1 LTNADLHSLT
11 AAEAAPRIARGEVT
25 SEALVGACLDRIAAL
40 EPQVQAWAFLDRERA
55 LEQAKAADDAR
66 RIGKGVGPLHG
77 VPVGIKDI
85 IDTADMPTEN
95 GSAFFKGRQPERDAS
110 CIAALRSAGAVIL
123 GKTVTTE
130 LATFVPSRT
139 RNPRNLEHTPG
150 GSSAGSAA
158 AVACEMVPLAL
169 GTQTKG
175 SVIRPASFCG
185 IYGFKPTFGTI
196 PRTGVLAQ
204 ALALDTVGVYG
215 RSIEDVALIADV
227 LSIYDDRDSASLPG
241 SRGRMHATAMQD
253 WSLPPMFAFVKT
265 HAWGD
270 ADASTHEA
278 YGELVE
284 QLGDQAHEIAIDTT
298 CQRASDACK
307 VIQDV
312 ELALHFGPILDRAP
326 DKISKSLGEQIEE
339 GRRVRGVDYLAA
351 LEARKDY
358 LDTLRE
364 IFLDYGTILTPPARG
379 VAPKGFASTG
389 DPIFCGLWTYLG
401 VPAVTLPLLEV
412 DGLPL
417 GVQLVGAP
425 RDDARLLRTARGL
438 LRHLE
443 AGA

>member
-1 LTNADLHSLT
+1 M
-11 AAEAAPRIARGEVT
+11 IARGEIT
-25 SEALVGACLDRIAAL
+25 SEALVGACLDRIATL
-40 EPQVQAWAFLDRERA
+40 EPQVQAWAYLNRERA
-55 LEQAKAADDAR
+55 LEQARAADEAR
-66 RIGKGVGPLHG
+66 RSGKGIGPLHG

-95 GSAFFKGRQPERDAS
+95 GSAFFKGRQPEKDAS
-110 CIAALRSAGAVIL
+110 CIAALRAAGAVIL

-130 LATFVPSRT
+130 LATHVPSRT

-204 ALALDTVGVYG
+204 ALSLDTVGVYG

-227 LSIYDDRDSASLPG
+227 LSVYDDRDAASFAS
-241 SRGRMHATAMQD
+241 SRGRMHATAKQD

-265 HAWGD
+265 HAWSD

-284 QLGDQAHEIAIDTT
+284 QLGDQAHEIAIDAT

-312 ELALHFGPILDRAP
+312 ELALHYGPILDKAP
-326 DKISKSLGEQIEE
+326 DKIAKSLGKQIEE

-358 LDTLRE
+358 LDTLQQ
-364 IFLDYGTILTPPARG
+364 IFLDYGTILTAPARG
-379 VAPKGFASTG
+379 VAPKGFETTG

-401 VPAVTLPLLEV
+401 VPAVTVPLLEV

-438 LRHLE
+438 LRHLQ

>member
-1 LTNADLHSLT
+1 MTSADLHSLT
-11 AAEAAPRIARGEVT
+11 AAEAAASIARGEIT

-55 LEQAKAADDAR
+55 LEQAKAADEAR
-66 RIGKGVGPLHG
+66 RSGKGIGPLHG

-95 GSAFFKGRQPERDAS
+95 GSAFFKGRQPDKDAS

-130 LATFVPSRT
+130 LATHVPSRT

-158 AVACEMVPLAL
+158 AVACDMVPLAL

-204 ALALDTVGVYG
+204 ALSLDTVGVYG

-227 LSIYDDRDSASLPG
+227 LSFHDDRDAASFAG

-253 WSLPPMFAFVKT
+253 WQLPPMFAFVKT
-265 HAWGD
+265 HAWSS

-284 QLGDQAHEIAIDTT
+284 QLGDQAHEISIDTT

-307 VIQDV
+307 IIQDV
-312 ELALHFGPILDRAP
+312 ELALHYGPILDRAP
-326 DKISKSLGEQIEE
+326 DKIAKSLGQAIED

-358 LDTLRE
+358 VDTLDE
-364 IFLDYGTILTPPARG
+364 IFRDYGTILTPPARG
-379 VAPKGFASTG
+379 VAPRGFETTG

-401 VPAVTLPLLEV
+401 VPAVTVPLLEV

-417 GVQLVGAP
+417 GVQLVGRP